1 MVWLGAIEQVVDC
14 SVALKW
20 KLRQEPYHAE
30 AVALLLDI
38 RAGIVEPIAPVIFVA
53 EVGSA
58 LLRAARR
65 GRLTFDEARQAID
78 DILGVNVSLVEVT
91 PALAQRAFE
100 IAWAHQ
106 QGFFDCLYVA
116 VAEVRGGR
124 SFGRVTS
131 GCFMPLRQPSL
142 SSVGLAI
149 IGQGV
154 HKGALQRRVSRRCSE
169 PSLSRWCLSLLWASW
184 RLAFGKRGEP

>member
-30 AVALLLDI
+30 AVELLLDI

-106 QGFFDCLYVA
+106 QGFFDCLYLA
-116 VAEVRGGR
+116 VAEARGAEFWTGDQRLFHALAATFPFVRW
-124 SFGRVTS
+124 
-131 GCFMPLRQPSL
+131 
-142 SSVGLAI
+142 VGDYRA
-149 IGQGV
+149 
-154 HKGALQRRVSRRCSE
+154 
-169 PSLSRWCLSLLWASW
+169 
-184 RLAFGKRGEP
+184 KRP

>member
-1 MVWLGAIEQVVDC
+1 MVWFGAIEQVVDC

-30 AVALLLDI
+30 AVELLLDI

-91 PALAQRAFE
+91 PVLAQRAFE

-116 VAEVRGGR
+116 VAEARGAEFWTGDQRLSHALAATFPFVRW
-124 SFGRVTS
+124 
-131 GCFMPLRQPSL
+131 
-142 SSVGLAI
+142 VGDYRA
-149 IGQGV
+149 
-154 HKGALQRRVSRRCSE
+154 RR
-169 PSLSRWCLSLLWASW
+169 P
-184 RLAFGKRGEP
+184 